1 MSLETEMRNVC
12 SIAAALLA
20 GLWALSAAAEPIE
33 YFNPPGWNKAGS
45 AAVRVGDTIYLSG
58 ATGAASDG
66 SIPTDFTAQAT
77 NAMNEIAS
85 RLRLAGASM
94 DDVYRCTVALIDMKD
109 WQAFNDVYL
118 KYFKPGRL
126 PVRMALGLTSVGGS
140 AVEVQ
145 CEATVSKK

>member
-1 MSLETEMRNVC
+1 MRNVF
-12 SIAAALLA
+12 SIAVVLLA
-20 GLWALSAAAEPIE
+20 GLSPFTAAAEPIE
-33 YFNPPGWNKAGS
+33 YFNPPGWKKAGS
-45 AAVRVGDTIYLSG
+45 AAVRVGDKIYLSG
-58 ATGAASDG
+58 ATGAATDG

-77 NAMNEIAS
+77 NAMNEVAS

-94 DDVYRCTVALIDMKD
+94 DDVYKCTVALIDMKD

-118 KYFKPGRL
+118 KYFKPDRL

-145 CEATVSKK
+145 CEASVST